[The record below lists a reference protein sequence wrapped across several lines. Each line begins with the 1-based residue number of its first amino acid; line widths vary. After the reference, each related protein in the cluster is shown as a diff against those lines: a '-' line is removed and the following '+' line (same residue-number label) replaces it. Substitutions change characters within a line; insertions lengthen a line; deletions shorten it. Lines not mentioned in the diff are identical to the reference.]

1 MISLTERYLAA
12 ALRSIPDA
20 QRADVDRELR
30 SSIADAV
37 EDRVAA
43 IFDAFRRAHR
53 ARTVAMT
60 TEA

>member
-30 SSIADAV
+30 SSIADAW
-37 EDRVAA
+37 RTASPPSSTPS
-43 IFDAFRRAHR
+43 DAHTAPGPSR
-53 ARTVAMT
+53 
-60 TEA
+60 